1 MMMMKTILGTILLVL
16 ATTGEG
22 KGAMKLKEAL
32 ADTTTMTR
40 MITMMRMRIVKRP
53 VITKK
58 TNSRCKFFYN
68 FIASMSQLLHESS
81 SPS

>member
-16 ATTGEG
+16 ATTVEG

-58 TNSRCKFFYN
+58 TNSLCYFL
-68 FIASMSQLLHESS
+68 QLYSFNESVVA
-81 SPS
+81 

>member
-58 TNSRCKFFYN
+58 TNSRC
-68 FIASMSQLLHESS
+68 
-81 SPS
+81 

>member
-1 MMMMKTILGTILLVL
+1 MMMKTILGTILLVL